1 MTASSFLGQ
10 DAAAAPVRRRLVCY
24 FSGFDP
30 QGPGH
35 YHQLFKDEA
44 TKQAQVSGYVLE
56 VGARKKVSS
65 DIVAW
70 EVRGE
75 FADVADDAGGRGHA
89 VVETRVEFLRWDDL
103 IRAHWPRGRWAVL
116 ATVAWASW
124 EGWRQGVL
132 MRSLRQSWPFFL
144 TIGAPSIWAALALC
158 SALVLALCWPGA
170 SSPKAMAFFGAV
182 VLVWA
187 LVLAGL
193 AWWADKRMR
202 LGWLLRSLAFII
214 RQGRGEIDGLAPRV
228 HAFGKHVEGQI
239 RSGVFDE
246 VIIVGHSSGAML
258 AMSVMAEALR
268 SLRTDANTGA
278 DARPACQ
285 LSLLTLGHCAPLLS
299 VQPAAQWFR
308 DDVATLLSSN
318 AVSWVDY
325 AAPPDGCCFSLQDP
339 SLGLPSAT
347 EAVHRPRC
355 LNPRFA
361 ELFAAERYQAI
372 RRDKFRCHFQY
383 VMAGDL
389 RSSYDYFAMTCGPQT
404 VPQWHAH
411 MPSVIGWR
419 GFWAL
424 GGPRL

>member
-1 MTASSFLGQ
+1 MTASSLPAP
-10 DAAAAPVRRRLVCY
+10 DVAAAPVRRRLVCY

-44 TKQAQVSGYVLE
+44 AKQSQVSGYALE
-56 VGARKKVSS
+56 VGPRKKVTA

-75 FADVADDAGGRGHA
+75 FPDDACSAA
-89 VVETRVEFLRWDDL
+89 VVDTRVEFLRWDDL
-103 IRAHWPRGRWAVL
+103 IRAHWPRGRRAVL

-132 MRSLRQSWPFFL
+132 MRTLRQSWPFFL
-144 TIGAPSIWAALALC
+144 TIGAPSIWL
-158 SALVLALCWPGA
+158 ALVLLSGLILALSWPGSG
-170 SSPKAMAFFGAV
+170 SSTAMVLFGAA
-182 VLVWA
+182 VLTWA
-187 LVLAGL
+187 CGLVGV

-228 HAFGKHVEGQI
+228 QGFCKHVERQI
-239 RSGVFDE
+239 RSGAFDE

-268 SLRTDANTGA
+268 SLRTAADTDGGDDAHPG
-278 DARPACQ
+278 CQ
-285 LSLLTLGHCAPLLS
+285 LSLLTLGHCTPLLS

-308 DDVATLLSSN
+308 DDVSTLLGSK

-339 SLGLPSAT
+339 SLGLQSAT
-347 EAVHRPRC
+347 QSAYRPKC

-361 ELFAAERYQAI
+361 ELFAGERYQAI

-389 RSSYDYFAMTCGPQT
+389 RSSYDYFAMTCGPRT
-404 VPQWHAH
+404 LPQWHAH
-411 MPSVIGWR
+411 MPSVVGWR
-419 GFWAL
+419 GFWTF